1 MYFSI
6 PYEKGWS
13 VYVDGKKAETFDVMS
28 AMLGIELESGEHTI
42 ELKYIPEGFTAGV
55 CATGGAVLLFV
66 IFSVT
71 DFYFRRKR
79 RKNEALS
86 NENDEAQPLTM
97 EEISAD
103 ADVSD
108 ETTENT
114 EEIAEMV
121 NAEDAVE
128 KTEATENTET
138 EKEIEIKE
146 DDNISAEQIKESDN
160 EKS

>member
-1 MYFSI
+1 M
-6 PYEKGWS
+6 
-13 VYVDGKKAETFDVMS
+13 
-28 AMLGIELESGEHTI
+28 
-42 ELKYIPEGFTAGV
+42 
-55 CATGGAVLLFV
+55 LFV
-66 IFSVT
+66 IFSAT

-103 ADVSD
+103 ADVSG

-128 KTEATENTET
+128 KTEAAENTET

>member
-1 MYFSI
+1 MYTL
-6 PYEKGWS
+6 
-13 VYVDGKKAETFDVMS
+13 DT
-28 AMLGIELESGEHTI
+28 AMIRLKEIADELESGEHTI

-103 ADVSD
+103 ADVSG
-108 ETTENT
+108 ETTKNT